1 MSFFQFIFS
10 KLFLKHLLIA
20 TGLFG
25 LLIWITLRSLAWY
38 TNHNEYLVVPD
49 FRGQIL
55 ESVKNAEDNR
65 FYRFL
70 VIDSIFD
77 PDKPTGAVLTQDP
90 FPGSKVKKDRTIYL
104 TTTSFVPEKTIMP
117 DLRDLTL
124 RQAQTMLETAG
135 LKLGNLQYIQT
146 FDEDAVQNQF
156 YKGRVI
162 KPGSAIDKGSV
173 ISLTVGIGARAYE
186 AEHDSLR
193 ETPDEQSD
201 NDNYSF

>member
-77 PDKPTGAVLTQDP
+77 PDKPKGAVLTQDP

-135 LKLGNLQYIQT
+135 LRLGNLQYIQT

-186 AEHDSLR
+186 AEHDSLS
-193 ETPDEQSD
+193 ETQDEKSDSD
-201 NDNYSF
+201 NFSF